1 MSNKVLNIFTIDFPY
16 NNGEPFLK
24 NEIEVLAKSFEK
36 IIVFPMN
43 FKDTKIKCQLPDNIV
58 VQHETIFDS
67 YNRLSVFGRN
77 FFLIITIFFSEILK
91 TPFKKQYLFN
101 FRKHF
106 NILLHRVNA
115 AKKLAPIF
123 NSQDQKHLVYTYW
136 FTQWTLIFS
145 IINSKQKNISLYT
158 RIHGMDVYED
168 QHADKGFFFP
178 FRYFQAKQIKK
189 VIAISENGRD
199 HLLKVS
205 PQFNHKVEVNRLGVL
220 HHGINPNNSEGEF
233 VLVSCSSFQ
242 SYKRVHL
249 ILEIL
254 KKIYFPIRWIH
265 FGDSEERKLVE
276 KTFNDIPSNV
286 TIDLMGYVSNTS
298 LMEFYRKNHVDLFI
312 NVSET
317 EGIPV
322 SIMEAMSF
330 GIPCIATN
338 VGGVNEIVNNTNGFL
353 VKKYFNNDQVAEFII
368 NYNKLDV
375 LKKNVFRDQALNT
388 WRSLYDQ
395 QTNCDDLIKI
405 LKS

>member
-1 MSNKVLNIFTIDFPY
+1 
-16 NNGEPFLK
+16 
-24 NEIEVLAKSFEK
+24 
-36 IIVFPMN
+36 
-43 FKDTKIKCQLPDNIV
+43 
-58 VQHETIFDS
+58 
-67 YNRLSVFGRN
+67 
-77 FFLIITIFFSEILK
+77 
-91 TPFKKQYLFN
+91 
-101 FRKHF
+101 
-106 NILLHRVNA
+106 
-115 AKKLAPIF
+115 
-123 NSQDQKHLVYTYW
+123 
-136 FTQWTLIFS
+136 
-145 IINSKQKNISLYT
+145 
-158 RIHGMDVYED
+158 MDVYED
-168 QHADKGFFFP
+168 QHADKEFFFP

-205 PQFNHKVEVNRLGVL
+205 PQFTHKVEVNRLGVL
-220 HHGINPNNSEGEF
+220 HHGINPNNSDVEF

-249 ILEIL
+249 ILEIV
-254 KKIYFPIRWIH
+254 KKIDFKIKWIH

-276 KTFNDIPSNV
+276 KTFKDIPFNV

-353 VKKYFNNDQVAEFII
+353 VKKYFNTDQVAEFII

-375 LKKNVFRDQALNT
+375 LKKNDFRDQALNT
-388 WRSLYDQ
+388 WQSLYDQ

>member
-1 MSNKVLNIFTIDFPY
+1 MAL
-16 NNGEPFLK
+16 
-24 NEIEVLAKSFEK
+24 
-36 IIVFPMN
+36 
-43 FKDTKIKCQLPDNIV
+43 
-58 VQHETIFDS
+58 
-67 YNRLSVFGRN
+67 
-77 FFLIITIFFSEILK
+77 
-91 TPFKKQYLFN
+91 
-101 FRKHF
+101 
-106 NILLHRVNA
+106 
-115 AKKLAPIF
+115 IF
-123 NSQDQKHLVYTYW
+123 NSRDQKYLVYTYW

-168 QHADKGFFFP
+168 QHADKEFFFP

-205 PQFNHKVEVNRLGVL
+205 PQFTHKVEVNRLGVL
-220 HHGINPNNSEGEF
+220 HHGINPNNSDVEF

-254 KKIYFPIRWIH
+254 KKIDFKIKWIH

-276 KTFNDIPSNV
+276 KTFKDIPFNV

-338 VGGVNEIVNNTNGFL
+338 VGGVNEIVNNKNGYL
-353 VKKYFNNDQVAEFII
+353 VEKNFDNDQVIEFIKK
-368 NYNKLDV
+368 YNKLDV
-375 LKKNVFRDQALNT
+375 KETDAFRGEAFST
-388 WRSLYDQ
+388 WQTKYDQ
-395 QTNCDDLIKI
+395 ETNCKELLAI
-405 LKS
+405 LK

>member
-16 NNGEPFLK
+16 GNGEPFLK

-36 IIVFPMN
+36 IVVFPMN
-43 FKDTKIKCQLPDNIV
+43 FKDTSIKCKLPDNIV
-58 VQHETIFDS
+58 IQHETIFDP
-67 YNRLSVFGRN
+67 YNRLHILSGN
-77 FFLIITIFFSEILK
+77 ILLIANIFLMELIK
-91 TPFKKQYLFN
+91 TPFKKQYLLN

-106 NILLHRVNA
+106 NVLLHRINA
-115 AKKLAPIF
+115 ANKLASLF
-123 NSQDQKHLVYTYW
+123 KSTSQKHLVYTYW

-145 IINSKQKNISLYT
+145 IVNYKQKNISLYT

-168 QHADKGFFFP
+168 QHADKEFFFP

-199 HLLKVS
+199 HILKVS
-205 PQFNHKVEVNRLGVL
+205 PQFNDKVLVNRLGVL
-220 HHGINPNNSEGEF
+220 HHGLNPNNSEGEF

-249 ILEIL
+249 IFEIL
-254 KKIYFPIRWIH
+254 KKIDLKIKWIH
-265 FGDSEERKLVE
+265 FGDSEERTFVE

-286 TIDLMGYVSNTS
+286 TIDFMGYVSNTS

-338 VGGVNEIVNNTNGFL
+338 VGGVSEIVNNTNGFL
-353 VKKYFNNDQVAEFII
+353 VEKHFNTDQVAEFII
-368 NYNKLDV
+368 NYYKLDISN
-375 LKKNVFRDQALNT
+375 KNAFRDQALNT
-388 WRSLYDQ
+388 WRSFYDQ
-395 QTNCDDLIKI
+395 ETNCKDLITI